1 MSLDQLLN
9 QNKLR
14 PHRTSKEEIWNLIEL
29 IKRDIRD
36 AKVTNLSSDRRFA
49 IAYNA
54 VLQSAT
60 ILLYC
65 KGYKPKGLGHHFTV
79 FQAMKGILEDK
90 YNDLAD
96 YFDSCRSK
104 RNITDYSSSGEI
116 ALSEAEELI
125 EEAEE
130 FLKLIQKWIRENY
143 PDII

>member
-1 MSLDQLLN
+1 MSLNQLLN
-9 QNKLR
+9 QNKLKS
-14 PHRTSKEEIWNLIEL
+14 HRTSKEEIQNLIEL
-29 IKRDIRD
+29 IKRDIKD
-36 AKVTNLSSDRRFA
+36 AKVTHLSSDRRFA

-79 FQAMKGILEDK
+79 FQAMKGILEDE

-104 RNITDYSSSGEI
+104 RNITDYSNAGEI
-116 ALSEAEELI
+116 AQSEAEELI

-130 FLKLIQKWIRENY
+130 FLTLIQKWIRKNY
-143 PDII
+143 PDLI